1 MSDPILQA
9 FRAQQL
15 VAAKALAE
23 RGDILKLRS
32 LDPGAAPS
40 AYHVTFHCKTLVLD
54 GTEVREADRVEV
66 GFFIP
71 PDYLERVD
79 PVRTV
84 SILNPFNIFHP
95 NVLGPVICIGRMTP
109 GTELT
114 DLIYQVY
121 EIVTFQKYATH
132 DSLNKRAAQWCR
144 NNHARLPLERRPL
157 KRRSLA
163 IEGELEQAG
172 GVPNELGM

>member
-1 MSDPILQA
+1 MTDPVLRA
-9 FRAQQL
+9 FRERQFL
-15 VAAKALAE
+15 AAMSLAE
-23 RGDILKLRS
+23 HSDILDLRP
-32 LDPGAAPS
+32 LDPGQAPT
-40 AYHVTFHCKTLVLD
+40 AYHASFRCKTLIVD
-54 GTEVREADRVEV
+54 GTEVKEIDRTEV

-84 SILNPFNIFHP
+84 SILYPFNVFHP
-95 NVLGPVICIGRMTP
+95 NVLGPVICIGRMAP

-121 EIVTFQKYATH
+121 EILTFQKYATH

-144 NNHARLPLERRPL
+144 NHQARLPLERRPL
-157 KRRSLA
+157 KRRAIA
-163 IEGELEQAG
+163 IEGELEQSEG
-172 GVPNELGM
+172 GAE